1 MLKTFQHFISRS
13 QSSYSGL
20 YSFSA
25 THLPPLLL
33 KQEGP
38 LSHQVKEATTLSVP
52 QTRTYTFSSRP
63 SYYLFQYQEGSS
75 QRYPHPH
82 LLLQVCLKVILSKCP
97 FLTNLLKQYPYYKTL
112 FFFCFIVCLPP
123 TEYKLQGR
131 EAFVLR
137 ISIFS
142 V

>member
-1 MLKTFQHFISRS
+1 MKRENVTKISKITSFLLQNLSTFYLTESKF
-13 QSSYSGL
+13 L
-20 YSFSA
+20 
-25 THLPPLLL
+25 LWPLLIFPL
-33 KQEGP
+33 LFASFTPQTRRS

-112 FFFCFIVCLPP
+112 FFLFYCLSSSN
-123 TEYKLQGR
+123 K
-131 EAFVLR
+131 
-137 ISIFS
+137 I
-142 V
+142 